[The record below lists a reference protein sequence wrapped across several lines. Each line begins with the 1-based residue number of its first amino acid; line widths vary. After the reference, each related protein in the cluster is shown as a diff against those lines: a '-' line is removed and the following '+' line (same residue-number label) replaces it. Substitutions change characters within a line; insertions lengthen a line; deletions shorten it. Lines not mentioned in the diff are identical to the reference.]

1 MQNLIRAIWNRP
13 YLGLIAALLLIAIG
27 LPTAQRIEI
36 SGSLSGFEA
45 KQAPIFEEAQRF
57 DSLFGRADQL
67 VFIGLK
73 PNGLGDFW
81 KACAQV
87 ERQCREIIPGARTI
101 SPRAFA
107 IRYFNLTD
115 PEHQLGLDSQ
125 LSLLQSHPQ
134 LGQLIAA
141 DKQSILVVVQHD
153 LETLPE
159 NFMESLLAEPSD
171 GAEPPIVYSI
181 PQLETAIRN
190 SLIRD
195 IVLICSLIF
204 VLVMGYLVWAY
215 KSWKVPLFSLLAM
228 TPSLL
233 FAFLLY
239 GLFNIPINVIT
250 ALALPVVL
258 VLSLCDSVHFL
269 GALQHEG
276 SQPSSLLRLAIPSL
290 FSSLTSAAAFF
301 SFFWSETANIQHLGL
316 ITGTALMAEF
326 ALSFLLAP
334 LWMKNSQINSPAPKV
349 LRATLQHFQTQK
361 RSWTWGFALLGIG
374 ALLLMPSLRFHSDP
388 EAFYPRGE
396 SISEAHDHF
405 NRQFQSQKSL
415 SIWMENPQEK
425 PGFLET
431 CQSFCEQWKGKDG
444 LVSAQLPLQQSEW
457 NEGLSIPLPE
467 LKNSNPASPYYNA
480 EKQVYKADFKF
491 ETTEQLLAFVRDSAF
506 QTQLKSLGF
515 PAYTHSGVL
524 LYEYI
529 NQDLARSLF
538 KSLGTSGLAIV
549 FILWL
554 LTRSWKQA
562 LIGLVPNLLPLS
574 AAVWAF
580 TLLGVDLNLITAI
593 TAVVCLGLLDDD
605 TVHVL
610 YRRMILKEPLGGL
623 EHSMLDS
630 AILLSLGFGLFAFSR
645 FYPTQVFGAVSALV
659 FVVGIL
665 GELTFF
671 QQVLDRFGRKD

>member
-1 MQNLIRAIWNRP
+1 MQTLIRAIWKRP
-13 YLGLIAALLLIAIG
+13 YLGLLIAALLVALG
-27 LPTAQRIEI
+27 LPTANRIQI

-45 KQAPIFEEAQRF
+45 KEAPIFEEAKRF
-57 DSLFGRADQL
+57 DSLFGRTDQL
-67 VFIGLK
+67 VFVGLS
-73 PNGLGDFW
+73 PSGEGDFW
-81 KACAQV
+81 QACAQV
-87 ERQCREIIPGARTI
+87 ERSCRHSLKGAHVW

-107 IRYFNLTD
+107 QRYFNLVDAQHT
-115 PEHQLGLDSQ
+115 LSVDSQ
-125 LSLLQSHPQ
+125 LAVLQSHPKI
-134 LGQLIAA
+134 GSLIAQ
-141 DKQSILVVVQHD
+141 DGKSILVVVQHS

-159 NFMESLLAEPSD
+159 EFMADLLQSASAGIQTPL
-171 GAEPPIVYSI
+171 VYSI
-181 PQLETAIRN
+181 PQLEDAIRH

-204 VLVMGYLVWAY
+204 VLVMAYLIWAY
-215 KSWKVPLFSLLAM
+215 KSWKVPFFSLLAM
-228 TPSLL
+228 APSLI

-239 GLFNIPINVIT
+239 GLFDIPINVIT

-276 SQPSSLLRLAIPSL
+276 SHSSSLMRLAIPSL

-301 SFFWSETANIQHLGL
+301 SFFWSETVNIQHLGL

-334 LWMKNSQINSPAPKV
+334 LWMKHSQLNSPAPKA
-349 LRATLQHFQTQK
+349 LSATLQHFQTQK
-361 RSWTWGFALLGIG
+361 RRWTWGFVLLGIG
-374 ALLLMPSLRFHSDP
+374 AILLMPSLRFHSDP

-396 SISEAHDHF
+396 AITQAHTHF
-405 NRQFQSQKSL
+405 NRQFQAQKSL
-415 SIWMENPQEK
+415 SIWMENPADK
-425 PGFLET
+425 DHFLES
-431 CQSFCEQWKGKDG
+431 CQDFCQRWSQPKGLID
-444 LVSAQLPLQQSEW
+444 LQQPLQQIEW
-457 NEGLSIPLPE
+457 KEGLPIPLPDIQIA
-467 LKNSNPASPYYNA
+467 SPASPYFSENR
-480 EKQVYKADFKF
+480 QLFKADFRF
-491 ETTEQLLAFVRDSAF
+491 ETTEQLLAFARDSAF
-506 QTQLKSLGF
+506 QAQLKALPF

-554 LTRSWKQA
+554 LTKSWKQA

-671 QQVLDRFGRKD
+671 QQVLDRFNRTN

>member
-1 MQNLIRAIWNRP
+1 MQKLIRAIWNHP
-13 YLGLIAALLLIAIG
+13 YLGLVAALLVVASG
-27 LPTAQRIEI
+27 LPTAHRIEI

-67 VFIGLK
+67 IFVGLK
-73 PNGLGDFW
+73 PSGQADFW
-81 KACAQV
+81 KACAEV
-87 ERQCREIIPGARTI
+87 ERRCRNAIPGARVW

-115 PEHQLGLDSQ
+115 PHRELGLDSQ
-125 LSLLQSHPQ
+125 LSLLKSHPQ
-134 LGQLIAA
+134 IGQLIAA
-141 DKQSILVVVQHD
+141 DKQSILLVVQHN
-153 LETLPE
+153 LESPPD
-159 NFMESLLAEPSD
+159 NFMDPLLSSLPNGLQ
-171 GAEPPIVYSI
+171 PPIVYSI

-276 SQPSSLLRLAIPSL
+276 SHPSSLIRLAIPSL

-334 LWMKNSQINSPAPKV
+334 LWMKHSQINSPAPSI
-349 LRATLQHFQTQK
+349 LRATIQHFQTQK
-361 RSWTWGFALLGIG
+361 RRWTWGFALLGLG

-396 SISEAHDHF
+396 TITQAHEHF

-415 SIWMENPQEK
+415 SIWMENPEHKADFLKICQRFCLQWEGK
-425 PGFLET
+425 P
-431 CQSFCEQWKGKDG
+431 G
-444 LVSAQLPLQQSEW
+444 LVSAQLPLRQSEW
-457 NEGLSIPLPE
+457 NDGLPIPMPE
-467 LKNSNPASPYYNA
+467 LNINSPVSPYYSP
-480 EKQVYKADFKF
+480 EQQVYKADFTF
-491 ETTEQLLAFVRDSAF
+491 ESTEQLLALVRDSSF
-506 QTQLKSLGF
+506 QSQLKNLGF

-671 QQVLDRFGRKD
+671 QQVLDRFGRKT